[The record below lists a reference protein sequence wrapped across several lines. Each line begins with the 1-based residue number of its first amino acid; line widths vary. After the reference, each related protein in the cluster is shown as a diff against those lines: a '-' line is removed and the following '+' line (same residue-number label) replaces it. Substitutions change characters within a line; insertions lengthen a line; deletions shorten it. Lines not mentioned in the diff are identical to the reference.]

1 MRAMSSGVLTTK
13 NSAKVMRLTPMRIG
27 MAYRARRTM

>member
-13 NSAKVMRLTPMRIG
+13 NSAKVMTFTPIRIG
-27 MAYRARRTM
+27 RAYSRRRIR